1 MDKFQMIDEMY
12 KNLQKL
18 TALLMDND
26 ANIQKVST
34 LFNKYQVGIYY
45 QIGDIFTY
53 GDNNACYKV
62 LQSHKSQADWQPDKT
77 PALYKLI
84 GSNDDGYLEWKQPLG
99 AHDAYKIGDI
109 VEYNGKLYKSL
120 INGNVWSPDV
130 YPSGWEEYTESTGG
144 GDSGETGGGT
154 TPTEPEAPETIP
166 DFVQPTG
173 AHDAYKKGDKV
184 KYNGK
189 IYESLIDANV
199 HSPDAYPA
207 GWKEVTA

>member
-1 MDKFQMIDEMY
+1 MIDEMY

-18 TALLMDND
+18 TALLMDNN

-99 AHDAYKIGDI
+99 AHDAYGIGDI

-130 YPSGWEEYTESTGG
+130 YPAGWEEYTESTGG

-154 TPTEPEAPETIP
+154 IPTEPETPEEIP

-189 IYESLIDANV
+189 IYESLIDANTY
-199 HSPDAYPA
+199 SPDAYPA
-207 GWKEVTA
+207 GWKEVAA

>member
-18 TALLMDND
+18 TALLMDNN

-130 YPSGWEEYTESTGG
+130 YAAGWEIYTETSGG
-144 GDSGETGGGT
+144 GGGGGT
-154 TPTEPEAPETIP
+154 TPTEPETPPETIP
-166 DFVQPTG
+166 DFVKPTG

-184 KYNGK
+184 RYNGK
-189 IYESLIDANV
+189 IYESLIDSNV
-199 HSPDAYPA
+199 YSPDEYPA

>member
-99 AHDAYKIGDI
+99 AHDAYGIGDI
-109 VEYNGKLYKSL
+109 VWYNGKLYKSL

-130 YPSGWEEYTESTGG
+130 YASGWEIYTEPSGG
-144 GDSGETGGGT
+144 GGGGT
-154 TPTEPEAPETIP
+154 TPTEPETPPETIP

>member
-45 QIGDIFTY
+45 QMGDIFTY

-99 AHDAYKIGDI
+99 AHDAYEIGDI
-109 VEYNGKLYKSL
+109 VEYNGKLYRSL
-120 INGNVWSPDV
+120 INSNVWSPDV
-130 YPSGWEEYTESTGG
+130 YAAGWEIYTETSGG
-144 GDSGETGGGT
+144 GGGGT
-154 TPTEPEAPETIP
+154 TPTEPETPPETIP
-166 DFVQPTG
+166 DFVKPTG

-199 HSPDAYPA
+199 YSPDEYPA

>member
-99 AHDAYKIGDI
+99 AHDAYGIGDI

-130 YPSGWEEYTESTGG
+130 YAAGWEEYTESTGG
-144 GDSGETGGGT
+144 GDSGETGGGGT
-154 TPTEPEAPETIP
+154 TEPETPETIP

-184 KYNGK
+184 RYNGK
-189 IYESLIDANV
+189 IYESLIDANTY
-199 HSPDAYPA
+199 SPDAYPA

>member
-18 TALLMDND
+18 TALLMDNN

-130 YPSGWEEYTESTGG
+130 YADGWEIYTETSGG
-144 GDSGETGGGT
+144 GGGGT
-154 TPTEPEAPETIP
+154 TPTEPETPETIP
-166 DFVQPTG
+166 DFVKPTG

-199 HSPDAYPA
+199 YSPDEYPA
-207 GWKEVTA
+207 GWKEVAA